1 MLCSIEHP
9 PQNEDLVIPTTDPP
23 PNGAPAQPIRVLLI
37 DDNNVNA
44 TMAKSLLE
52 RNGCALQL
60 ASNPVKA
67 LEGYA
72 RKKDSIDLI
81 IVDYFMPS
89 LNGGETVHHL
99 RALNPNIKVLL
110 FSGAEEMRLRQIVRT
125 NRIDGYIHK
134 PLRIHEALDAIH
146 KVLPKSGCN

>member
-1 MLCSIEHP
+1 
-9 PQNEDLVIPTTDPP
+9 VIPTADPP

-37 DDNNVNA
+37 DDDPVNA

-52 RNGCALQL
+52 HNGCAVQL

-89 LNGGETVHHL
+89 LNGGETVQHL

-110 FSGAEEMRLRQIVRT
+110 FSGAEEMRLRQIVQT

-134 PLRIHEALDAIH
+134 PLRIHEALEAIRN
-146 KVLPKSGCN
+146 VLPPSSSN